1 MIPWPRKGAL
11 LRPCQTPISVLLSAS
26 TPHNALSPTLFAY
39 RSPKRVPGLSR
50 SSAGPSASRALLH
63 FLADRCAP
71 LPRPHAAMAG
81 QQFVFAE
88 AIVGMKKAVA
98 RYDGQPLPRVP
109 RKFAVLTLAA
119 KRSF

>member
-1 MIPWPRKGAL
+1 
-11 LRPCQTPISVLLSAS
+11 
-26 TPHNALSPTLFAY
+26 
-39 RSPKRVPGLSR
+39 
-50 SSAGPSASRALLH
+50 
-63 FLADRCAP
+63 
-71 LPRPHAAMAG
+71 MAG